1 MMEFVFFHRA
11 TCCGHSITRSFTP
24 LIAELKKRYPVRE
37 YNVPYAGAHPLNV
50 LRNILFVRKHR
61 SKTGVNHVTGD
72 IHYCILGLMGVQS
85 ILTVHDDYAIIKAP
99 NVWNRIYKWIFW
111 IYLPI
116 KLADRTD
123 CITEETYRKVRRY
136 VHSRKM
142 GVFTPHAV
150 DVGYHFFPHQLDK
163 SCPRILQIGTDPQKN
178 LESTI
183 RMLAGQKCHLRV
195 VREMTPAQHKLAR
208 ALNVNYSNVYNLTD
222 EEMLQEYEK
231 ADIVV
236 FPSIYEGFG
245 MPIMEAQ
252 AIGRAVITT
261 RRAPMD
267 WVAGKDAALLD
278 NPLDIQ
284 EYRTLFE
291 RLVRDDNYRAQ
302 VIVAG
307 LENVKRF
314 RPEMVVERYISRI

>member
-1 MMEFVFFHRA
+1 M
-11 TCCGHSITRSFTP
+11 T
-24 LIAELKKRYPVRE
+24 
-37 YNVPYAGAHPLNV
+37 
-50 LRNILFVRKHR
+50 
-61 SKTGVNHVTGD
+61 SK
-72 IHYCILGLMGVQS
+72 Y
-85 ILTVHDDYAIIKAP
+85 
-99 NVWNRIYKWIFW
+99 
-111 IYLPI
+111 
-116 KLADRTD
+116 
-123 CITEETYRKVRRY
+123 
-136 VHSRKM
+136 
-142 GVFTPHAV
+142 
-150 DVGYHFFPHQLDK
+150 
-163 SCPRILQIGTDPQKN
+163 
-178 LESTI
+178 
-183 RMLAGQKCHLRV
+183 
-195 VREMTPAQHKLAR
+195 KLAR

-231 ADIVV
+231 VDIVV

-267 WVAGKDAALLD
+267 WVVGKDAALLD